1 MESQSKSL
9 SKKGNIRAFSREEIL
24 FQIKR
29 ESISIIKPYIHFPS
43 VFEKIFLSS
52 DTSEQQ
58 KVDMEKILK
67 KQQALVGS
75 FLYDDSTY
83 FIFRRRKIKYE
94 SKNKKGVR
102 QFFQTIIQNLLV

>member
-9 SKKGNIRAFSREEIL
+9 SKKGNIRAFGKQSLQISEEIL

-75 FLYDDSTY
+75 FYMTIARIC
-83 FIFRRRKIKYE
+83 IFAEGKY
-94 SKNKKGVR
+94 
-102 QFFQTIIQNLLV
+102 